1 MFHRDFCFVII
12 MIEYGVID
20 HPLISLETYI
30 IKKILGKYSNL
41 YNYVLP
47 ESMPLLPYEDL

>member
-20 HPLISLETYI
+20 HPLISLENYI